1 LQCQKSIMDR
11 QNNIFEEDN
20 LGKEAPLLSS
30 IPKRN
35 PFTVPEGYFDTLP
48 SAILDKC
55 RETAAMPEKS
65 KLFWL
70 FRPQWVTAIVICSIA
85 ITFYMKHATPATF
98 ETLTAQV
105 SDSTIYQHLQNNI
118 DYVDIN
124 SLEDALQN
132 ENVTAVPAR
141 SDSTNNQQD
150 IVKYLMDHNVDAS
163 DIENEL

>member
-1 LQCQKSIMDR
+1 MNRKND
-11 QNNIFEEDN
+11 IFDEEN
-20 LGKEAPLLSS
+20 LGKEVPLLSS

-35 PFTVPEGYFDTLP
+35 PFTVPEGYFDALP
-48 SAILDKC
+48 SAIMDKC
-55 RETAAMPEKS
+55 RETKTIPEKS

-70 FRPQWVTAIVICSIA
+70 FRPQWITAILICAIA
-85 ITFYMKHATPATF
+85 ITFYMRHDTPATL

-118 DYVDIN
+118 DYVDVN

-132 ENVTAVPAR
+132 ENVTTVPAR
-141 SDSTNNQQD
+141 TDSTNNQQD